1 MLPDDTQQMIAG
13 QCPGGDIA
21 DARDDAADDDDTA
34 IDRRSLRVL
43 IVDDEPQMA
52 ESLRALV
59 SSWGHRAQGACDAQA
74 GLALAAVHAFDVVL
88 FGIGLPGMD
97 GYALAKELRRDMRL
111 KHCFLVAMSGGFR
124 PRGPRK
130 EANIDMFLSR
140 PIDAAALET
149 LLLFEGERLDR
160 RAEHDAAD

>member
-1 MLPDDTQQMIAG
+1 MLPDDTQLMIAG
-13 QCPGGDIA
+13 QRPGGDIA
-21 DARDDAADDDDTA
+21 DAGDAAAEDDTA
-34 IDRRSLRVL
+34 LDTRSLRVL

-52 ESLRALV
+52 ESLQALV
-59 SSWGHRAQGACDAQA
+59 SSWGHIAHGASDAQA
-74 GLALAAVHAFDVVL
+74 GLAMAAIHTFDVVL

-97 GYALAKELRRDMRL
+97 GYALAKELRRDVRL
-111 KHCFLVAMSGGFR
+111 KNCFLVAMSGGYR

-140 PIDAAALET
+140 PIDPAALET

-160 RAEHDAAD
+160 KSEHDATE

>member
-1 MLPDDTQQMIAG
+1 MLPDDTQLMIAG
-13 QCPGGDIA
+13 QGPGGSA
-21 DARDDAADDDDTA
+21 SDAHDGAAEDDTA

-52 ESLRALV
+52 ESLRALM
-59 SSWGHRAQGACDAQA
+59 SSWGHIAEIAGDAQA
-74 GLALAAVHAFDVVL
+74 GLALAAVHSYDIVL

-111 KHCFLVAMSGGFR
+111 KNCFLVAMSGGFR

>member
-1 MLPDDTQQMIAG
+1 MLPDDTQLMITG
-13 QCPGGDIA
+13 QCPGGSA
-21 DARDDAADDDDTA
+21 SDARDDAADDDTA

-43 IVDDEPQMA
+43 IVDDEPHMA
-52 ESLRALV
+52 ESLQSLV
-59 SSWGHRAQGACDAQA
+59 SSWGHRAQGASDAQA
-74 GLALAAVHAFDVVL
+74 GLALAAVHSYDVVL

-111 KHCFLVAMSGGFR
+111 KNCFLVAMSGAFR

-130 EANIDMFLSR
+130 EASIDMFLSR

-160 RAEHDAAD
+160 KAERDTAD